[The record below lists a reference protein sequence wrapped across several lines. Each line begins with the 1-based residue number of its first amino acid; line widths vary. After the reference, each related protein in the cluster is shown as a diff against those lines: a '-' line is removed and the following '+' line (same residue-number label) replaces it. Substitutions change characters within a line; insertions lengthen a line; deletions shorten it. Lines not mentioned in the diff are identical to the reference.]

1 MLGFIGWLQKSSATC
16 VLSPEILHK
25 MCFCFNLI
33 NTVNTNFLA
42 GLLYDLLY
50 LVRIS
55 LVRIIMTKLLSS
67 KMQGRVAAKAV
78 QQQSRKNL
86 FVWALST
93 FLVLVVVSE
102 GIRLALLNG

>member
-1 MLGFIGWLQKSSATC
+1 
-16 VLSPEILHK
+16 
-25 MCFCFNLI
+25 
-33 NTVNTNFLA
+33 
-42 GLLYDLLY
+42 
-50 LVRIS
+50 
-55 LVRIIMTKLLSS
+55 MTKLLSS

>member
-1 MLGFIGWLQKSSATC
+1 
-16 VLSPEILHK
+16 
-25 MCFCFNLI
+25 
-33 NTVNTNFLA
+33 
-42 GLLYDLLY
+42 
-50 LVRIS
+50 
-55 LVRIIMTKLLSS
+55 MTKLLSS

-78 QQQSRKNL
+78 QQQSRKKL